1 MPFAM
6 GSVAA
11 AGAMPPIRRGDSLD
25 VSAPAAAR
33 EAAQSQRAAS
43 KLDEASVSR
52 YASGVFARLPR
63 TGRVCGALR
72 YLDILSRHS
81 YDFYPAL

>member
-52 YASGVFARLPR
+52 YASSLLLGVW
-63 TGRVCGALR
+63 ALA
-72 YLDILSRHS
+72 IQHCCPGHT
-81 YDFYPAL
+81 YDYCTAL